1 MYERTNW
8 KDHVTFPSN
17 LFNIVNNG
25 DGTYTITRAGT
36 VQQEGTPQDEIHF
49 NNIEVGVFDAH
60 TAVAILIEAFR
71 QSVWKEEDL
80 EEWISRYASMEIG
93 TKVLTNS
100 MEFPFNNSV
109 ASVSLLKERESVNY
123 KVDAKVVSCSGNLGE
138 IEVTDQLVN
147 GFKLGYTGSAKTA
160 TIQYMVTGGLYS

>member
-8 KDHVTFPSN
+8 KDHVTVPSN
-17 LFNIVNNG
+17 LFRIVNNG

-49 NNIEVGVFDAH
+49 NNLEVGVVDAH
-60 TAVAILIEAFR
+60 TAVTILLEAFR
-71 QSVWKEEDL
+71 HVAWRTDDL
-80 EEWISRYASMEIG
+80 EDWLSRYASMEIG

-109 ASVSLLKERESVNY
+109 ASVSLLTERESVNY
-123 KVDAKVVSCSGNLGE
+123 KVDAKVLSFSGNVGE
-138 IEVTDQLVN
+138 LEVTDQLVN
-147 GFKLGYTGSAKTA
+147 GFKIGYTGSAKTA
-160 TIQYMVTGGLYS
+160 TVQYIVTGGLYS